1 MLYTLYFVLCT
12 LYFILYTL
20 YCTLYALLQIEA
32 PCCDKFINVYDV
44 APGKQGFAMTMIE
57 EFVKYSRKLLRGTGD
72 VERPEV
78 SSVPV

>member
-1 MLYTLYFVLCT
+1 MLYTV
-12 LYFILYTL
+12 YFILYTL
-20 YCTLYALLQIEA
+20 YFVLQIEA
-32 PCCDKFINVYDV
+32 PCCDMFINLYEV

-57 EFVKYSRKLLRGTGD
+57 EFVKYTRKMLRGTGD